1 MFRRYFELPAYV
13 IFAKLPHKGI
23 IRICHDIIKPD
34 TGTDK
39 DLLDLRYFPEASQ
52 ELQVVF
58 MIHIQIFAWFREQAL
73 SVLTCSVSQLLVT
86 GRMPE
91 VGSRSAY
98 IVNISF
104 EIRLLRQKFRLLN
117 KGLMT

>member
-1 MFRRYFELPAYV
+1 FTFFSHWAVHGILRFSHHLKNRVRNMFRRYFELPAYV
-13 IFAKLPHKGI
+13 IFAMLQHKGI
-23 IRICHDIIKPD
+23 ILICHDIIKPD

-86 GRMPE
+86 GRM
-91 VGSRSAY
+91 
-98 IVNISF
+98 
-104 EIRLLRQKFRLLN
+104 
-117 KGLMT
+117 